1 MTNNNIYIKTFAV
14 VWPYIIITSLLA
26 FIVFQFTPYEA
37 TNVVVS
43 YFLGS
48 TVSVM
53 LMSQNYKSLMKQA
66 ATDYAKLQSK
76 TMKNYVFRFLFYG
89 LILTI
94 AHFNETLML
103 MPVFV
108 GFTSF
113 KVALMLTALI
123 FRKDD
128 EDAQS

>member
-1 MTNNNIYIKTFAV
+1 MTNNNIYVKTFAV

-26 FIVFQFTPYEA
+26 FIVFHFTTFNA
-37 TNVVVS
+37 TTIVVS

-66 ATDYAKLQSK
+66 TLDHAKLQSK

-94 AHFNETLML
+94 AHFNESLM
-103 MPVFV
+103 MIPVFV

-113 KVALMLTALI
+113 KLALMLTALI

-128 EDAQS
+128 DDA